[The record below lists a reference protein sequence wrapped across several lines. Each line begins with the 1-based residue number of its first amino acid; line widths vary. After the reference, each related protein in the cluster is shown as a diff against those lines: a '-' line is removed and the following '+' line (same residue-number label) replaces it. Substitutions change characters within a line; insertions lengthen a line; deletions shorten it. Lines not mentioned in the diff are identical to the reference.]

1 MQKDLEIVKVL
12 QKGRETFVLWSDGT
26 YTSVKRH
33 PKQVDQRRE
42 ALLYAVAKKALG
54 DDFLSKLREHT
65 PDKEPFVSELDLRP
79 VIKAIE
85 NFSYG
90 FPPAPLPGASALKQE
105 LVRTCA
111 EKEAKLR

>member
-33 PKQVDQRRE
+33 PKQIDEGRE

-65 PDKEPFVSELDLRP
+65 PDKEPFVEKLDLRP
-79 VIKAIE
+79 MFKAIA

-90 FPPAPLPGASALKQE
+90 FPPAPSPTASAIERE
-105 LVRTCA
+105 LLRTCA
-111 EKEAKLR
+111 ETEAKLR